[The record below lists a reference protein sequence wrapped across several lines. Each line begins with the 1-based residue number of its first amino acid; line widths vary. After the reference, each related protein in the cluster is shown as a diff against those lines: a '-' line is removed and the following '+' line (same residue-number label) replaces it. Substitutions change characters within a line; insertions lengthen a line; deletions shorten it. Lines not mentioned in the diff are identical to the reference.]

1 MENENDDAKR
11 SARNRPS
18 MNNPWLEAIER
29 RTEELRR
36 ERFRRN
42 VLILLASLSTAGVVL
57 AALLWMR
64 DVGGI

>member
-1 MENENDDAKR
+1 
-11 SARNRPS
+11 